1 MHTDARLLPDNTLI
15 EGDICIVGTGPA
27 GLSIAMDWDHTPYKV
42 ILLEG
47 GGFEYDDQMQDL
59 YAGPETGQRYYPLK
73 STRLHYFGGTSNHWA
88 GFCSTFDA
96 MDFEKRD
103 WVPHSGWPIKKTD
116 LDPYYAKAQKVLDL
130 GPYEYDVKYW
140 QGKDP
145 ALQSLLPEDNP
156 AVWNKVWQFSPPTR
170 LGTKYGDAVKKS
182 KNIHLY
188 TYAHVTAINAN
199 EPATTIEKLTV
210 RNFAGKTHTVK
221 AKYYVLACNTIQN
234 ARLLLAACPQAPKG
248 LGNDNDVVGRFFME
262 HLEVQSAWL
271 HLPQPAPLKLYMF
284 GGIGGTRMRCE
295 LAIRAE
301 LQAKSRILNGT
312 CSFAPW
318 ELAKGMTP
326 PIKMWSSEDP
336 RKNEDSMKRM
346 WHSHESPTGAKTEG
360 YKVFEL
366 KTRIEQAPN
375 PDSRIT
381 LSADRDALGM
391 PRAQLHWVLTPFEKY
406 SMRTLYEL
414 IGQQVGLHAIGR
426 IQLMDYLR
434 DPSDHSWPDTTGG
447 GWHHMGTTRM
457 CDDPQTGVVD
467 ANNKLH
473 GVSNLYIAGASVFV
487 TAAAPNPTLTITAL
501 SLRLSAHLKKL
512 IPPAG

>member
-1 MHTDARLLPDNTLI
+1 MHTDARLLPDNTHI

-27 GLSIAMDWDHTPYKV
+27 GLSIAMEWNHTPYKV

-59 YAGPETGQRYYPLK
+59 YGGPETGQRYYPLR

-88 GFCSTFDA
+88 GFCSTFDP

-116 LDPYYAKAQKVLDL
+116 LDPFYARAQQVLDL

-140 QGKDP
+140 QEKDP
-145 ALQSLLPEDNP
+145 EKKSLLPEDNP

-170 LGTKYGDAVKKS
+170 LGKKYGDAVKKS

-188 TYAHVTAINAN
+188 TYAHVTAIGAN
-199 EPATTIEKLTV
+199 DPVNTIEKLTV

-221 AKYYVLACNTIQN
+221 AKRYILACNTIQN
-234 ARLLLAACPQAPKG
+234 ARLLLAACPQTPQG
-248 LGNDNDVVGRFFME
+248 LGNDHDLVGRFFME

-271 HLPQPAPLKLYMF
+271 HLPRPAPLKLYMF
-284 GGIGGTRMRCE
+284 GGIGGARMRCE
-295 LAIRAE
+295 LAIHPE
-301 LQAKSRILNGT
+301 MQAKYRMLNGT

-336 RKNEDSMKRM
+336 RKNEDSMRSM
-346 WHSHESPTGAKTEG
+346 WHSHESPTAKPEG
-360 YKVFEL
+360 YNVFEL

-381 LSADRDALGM
+381 LATERDGLGM
-391 PRAQLHWVLTPFEKY
+391 PRARLNWVLTPFEKY

-414 IGQQVGLHAIGR
+414 IGQQVGLHDVGR

-434 DPSDHSWPDTTGG
+434 DPNDHSWPDTTGG

-457 CDDPQTGVVD
+457 SDDPQTGVVD
-467 ANNKLH
+467 SNNKLH

-501 SLRLSAHLKKL
+501 SLRLSAHLKKV
-512 IPPAG
+512 IQTQG

>member
-1 MHTDARLLPDNTLI
+1 
-15 EGDICIVGTGPA
+15 
-27 GLSIAMDWDHTPYKV
+27 
-42 ILLEG
+42 
-47 GGFEYDDQMQDL
+47 
-59 YAGPETGQRYYPLK
+59 
-73 STRLHYFGGTSNHWA
+73 
-88 GFCSTFDA
+88 
-96 MDFEKRD
+96 
-103 WVPHSGWPIKKTD
+103 
-116 LDPYYAKAQKVLDL
+116 
-130 GPYEYDVKYW
+130 
-140 QGKDP
+140 
-145 ALQSLLPEDNP
+145 
-156 AVWNKVWQFSPPTR
+156 
-170 LGTKYGDAVKKS
+170 
-182 KNIHLY
+182 
-188 TYAHVTAINAN
+188 
-199 EPATTIEKLTV
+199 
-210 RNFAGKTHTVK
+210 
-221 AKYYVLACNTIQN
+221 
-234 ARLLLAACPQAPKG
+234 
-248 LGNDNDVVGRFFME
+248 ME